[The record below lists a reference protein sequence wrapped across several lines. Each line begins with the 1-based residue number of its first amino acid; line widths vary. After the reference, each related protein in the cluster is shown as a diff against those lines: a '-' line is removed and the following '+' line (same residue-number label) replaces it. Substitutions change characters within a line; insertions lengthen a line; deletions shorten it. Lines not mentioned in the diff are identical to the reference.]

1 MALNASGSDEEDQIC
16 LVCGV
21 DAYGIHCGVN
31 SCRACAA
38 FFRRSAEKGHTYKC
52 HRVTCDCDIS
62 KNGSDSCKYCRF
74 QKCLAVGMTIAQKKK
89 SAKGEDVP
97 DPPLPSTSGLH
108 SLRQMERDL
117 PEVTVEDYKFKL
129 DADGQMRRVVEI
141 LDAPIKS
148 DDSIKETSLQ
158 ALLRAYEN
166 MVPGGKPDQVEII
179 YTISYRGYVRN
190 LHEQMERIAKWAIH
204 CREFAH
210 LPIEDKRKL
219 YCNFWH
225 AIYAIERCARTTEF
239 MGADTPPYIMLLT
252 DSTAYDMYNYEYY
265 MPEVDSEKLKS
276 IVEHFK
282 PFNALAMENLI
293 TPMKDLN
300 LTTFELVYLCLYKVW
315 NIKRIR
321 DLNANTYIVAAKI
334 LDEASN
340 ELHEYYVNELRN
352 TNYALRLSRICKL
365 IDSIEFIY
373 RRYSEI
379 RLTADLCK
387 VYRSSYGDSEFRE
400 YAKNGT

>member
-210 LPIEDKRKL
+210 LPIEDKRKI
-219 YCNFWH
+219 YCNSWH
-225 AIYAIERCARTTEF
+225 ALYAIERCARTVEF
-239 MGADTPPYIMLLT
+239 MGPDTPARTFLLT
-252 DSTAYDMYNYEYY
+252 DSTACDLFNYEFS
-265 MPEVDSEKLKS
+265 MPEVESAKLS
-276 IVEHFK
+276 HIVKHFE
-282 PFNALAMENLI
+282 PFCIFVLENLI
-293 TPMKDLN
+293 VPMRDLN
-300 LTTFELVYLCLYKVW
+300 LTTFEIVYLCMYKLW
-315 NIKRIR
+315 NIKKVRG
-321 DLNANTYIVAAKI
+321 LHTKTYTVATKA
-334 LDEASN
+334 LDDASD
-340 ELHEYYVNELRN
+340 ELHEYYINELRI
-352 TNYALRLSRICKL
+352 TNYASRLAAILKL
-365 IDSIEFIY
+365 IDGLDCIF
-373 RRYSEI
+373 RCRSEI
-379 RLTADLCK
+379 LLTADLCK
-387 VYRSSYGDSEFRE
+387 VYNGIYGESEFRD
-400 YAKNGT
+400 YARNIT